1 MGEMCKW
8 VRVVCR
14 RGARVLALGWRDLGS
29 LTNAELKDLK
39 RDQLEKNLTF
49 VGFVIISCPL
59 KPDSKSVI
67 KELVQS
73 SHQVLL

>member
-1 MGEMCKW
+1 M
-8 VRVVCR
+8 
-14 RGARVLALGWRDLGS
+14 
-29 LTNAELKDLK
+29 TNAELKDLK

-73 SHQVLL
+73 SHQVLLQSRLCQGQE